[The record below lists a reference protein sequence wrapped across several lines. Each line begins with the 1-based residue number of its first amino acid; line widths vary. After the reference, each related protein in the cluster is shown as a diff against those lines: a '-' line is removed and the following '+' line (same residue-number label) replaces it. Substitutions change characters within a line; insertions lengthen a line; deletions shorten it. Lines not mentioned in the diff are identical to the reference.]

1 MFRRFSLPIFAI
13 VGFIYL
19 VLIYYSFLISFAI
32 DEGSEVTG
40 FQHLI
45 APIFLVL
52 RYPAWLFWP
61 AGGIGLYLAFALSIN
76 IACCGYLVER
86 IIYFVFRRNQ
96 SPKVNHK

>member
-13 VGFIYL
+13 VGLIYF
-19 VLIYYSFLISFAI
+19 VLIYYSFNISFAI

-52 RYPAWLFWP
+52 RYPAWLLWP
-61 AGGIGLYLAFALSIN
+61 ADGIGPYLVLALSIN
-76 IACCGYLVER
+76 IICYGLLVER

-96 SPKVNHK
+96 SPKVDHK